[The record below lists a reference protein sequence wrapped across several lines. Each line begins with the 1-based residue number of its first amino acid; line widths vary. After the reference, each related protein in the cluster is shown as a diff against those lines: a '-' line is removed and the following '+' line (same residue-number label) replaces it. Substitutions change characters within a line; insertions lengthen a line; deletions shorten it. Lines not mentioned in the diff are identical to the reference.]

1 MQSNGFIQVEEYPP
15 LRPSRLS
22 NGAWK
27 MENVYVT
34 FTQMEPMEVDLPLID
49 ESSE

>member
-1 MQSNGFIQVEEYPP
+1 MHSNGCIQVEEYPP
-15 LRPSRLS
+15 LRPSRLL

-34 FTQMEPMEVDLPLID
+34 FTQVEPMDIDVPLID
-49 ESSE
+49 EF